1 MTISQFSQRTDL
13 SFSEASLFIPLNVE
27 CRMHRMT
34 VVFTLVNKLIA
45 SKVVGLICSFLF
57 SYSLMMLFSYV
68 ALLSYL
74 PLLTFGRKRGT
85 KALTQPLAQWLCSTV
100 YARGLWASKLHRG
113 ERDGAEAAVDFAE
126 VVRCHAAAVGRTDR
140 RRTHFQPLRLCQ
152 WSAYVDNRLICLT
165 TIFSYCTY
173 CT

>member
-1 MTISQFSQRTDL
+1 
-13 SFSEASLFIPLNVE
+13 
-27 CRMHRMT
+27 
-34 VVFTLVNKLIA
+34 
-45 SKVVGLICSFLF
+45 
-57 SYSLMMLFSYV
+57 MMLFSYV

-126 VVRCHAAAVGRTDR
+126 VVRCHAAAA
-140 RRTHFQPLRLCQ
+140 PLDGPTGGGHTFSLLG
-152 WSAYVDNRLICLT
+152 SANGLPTWIT
-165 TIFSYCTY
+165 G
-173 CT
+173 